1 MFNILGLSGNITN
14 ITIRSV
20 SSGEFRQLVSSGIRY
35 PPVFCILW
43 YSVSSGFSGSITNI
57 TIFARC
63 PQANLYSRYPLVFG
77 ILWYSVSSG
86 FLRRRIRRYNPV
98 FFPAK
103 MHQSMWPGLVGPVT
117 SAAGPLG
124 KGKVSGSVECCSPV
138 AAGAAGSTRTWA

>member
-1 MFNILGLSGNITN
+1 MFGIL
-14 ITIRSV
+14 R
-20 SSGEFRQLVSSGIRY
+20 RLVSAGI
-35 PPVFCILW
+35 
-43 YSVSSGFSGSITNI
+43 
-57 TIFARC
+57 
-63 PQANLYSRYPLVFG
+63 RYPLVFSGVVSVG
-77 ILWYSVSSG
+77 I
-86 FLRRRIRRYNPV
+86 IRF